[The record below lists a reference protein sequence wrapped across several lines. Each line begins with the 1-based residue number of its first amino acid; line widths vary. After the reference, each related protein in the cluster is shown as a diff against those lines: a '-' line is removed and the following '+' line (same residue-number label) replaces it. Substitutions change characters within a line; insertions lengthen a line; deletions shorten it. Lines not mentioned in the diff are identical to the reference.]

1 MAKKDFTKQIE
12 QKVQLGELIK
22 KLCERKELS
31 LRKLADMIGLQPS
44 NVFYIQTGANA
55 PTPEV
60 YQKLITAL
68 TPTPKERFK
77 LDKLYGEIRKIP
89 PPDVCEILIKNPNL
103 YEQIRKLWQYVGK

>member
-12 QKVQLGELIK
+12 QKVELGKLIK
-22 KLCERKELS
+22 KLSLRKDLS

-44 NVFYIQTGANA
+44 NLFYIQTGANA
-55 PTPEV
+55 PSPEV

-68 TPTPKERFK
+68 TPTEKERFK

-89 PPDVCEILIKNPNL
+89 PPDVCEILINNPNL
-103 YEQIRKLWQYVGK
+103 YEQIRKL